1 MTIKKM
7 TFIAI
12 GALLGGLI
20 AGLIMKSI
28 FGGIAFTILFV
39 FFIIVWRYMKKEQG
53 NIETEKVETPKEKI
67 EEPVSTDS
75 ASTPPV
81 SVGNIPQ
88 EKTEKPTY
96 YQPPK
101 EVN

>member
-1 MTIKKM
+1 MLHMTIKKM

-53 NIETEKVETPKEKI
+53 NMEIEKVETPKEKI
-67 EEPVSTDS
+67 EEP

-81 SVGNIPQ
+81 SVNNLPHQETPQ
-88 EKTEKPTY
+88 QPTY
-96 YQPPK
+96 PQ
-101 EVN
+101 N

>member
-81 SVGNIPQ
+81 SVNNLPHQETPQ
-88 EKTEKPTY
+88 QPTY
-96 YQPPK
+96 PQ
-101 EVN
+101 N